1 MQNSISRPF
10 TLDGIGYTAVSASIV
25 SGKLTSNAKNAT
37 FVKTLSCIMR
47 LARRADSCRFR
58 SGYCLLTLR
67 NGGGFKII
75 RQHFV
80 KRLGQ
85 SHLMGKVG
93 LGNRTLL
100 QIKQAKSLEARVN
113 KFEFGSRMNLC
124 SERAPLLGHHG
135 ALAKLLKGVD
145 RANAHVGNSSYYHQV
160 NLLRAQKVGGTA
172 LRDLCVEA
180 TPKKAKIASLKI
192 DEPELERAKI
202 RGLGYALLAIN
213 GNPDLQSSKLNR
225 PDLQQASRA
234 TLLSKIG
241 GADLALEALNRIPL
255 FRPLD
260 PHVGVTVTTQELD
273 ALRTA
278 MANETVSYRWVDN
291 LVTTKRDLQA
301 VLDVVLSYDR
311 S

>member
-1 MQNSISRPF
+1 MFESLSRSF
-10 TLDGIGYTAVSASIV
+10 TSGGFVHELVPAAMASDQVRLIRKNV
-25 SGKLTSNAKNAT
+25 RVVPTS
-37 FVKTLSCIMR
+37 SCHKR
-47 LARRADSCRFR
+47 LARRDELCRFR
-58 SGYCLLTLR
+58 SGRCLSTLR

-75 RQHFV
+75 RHHLV

-85 SHLMGKVG
+85 SRFMGKVG
-93 LGNRTLL
+93 LGNKTLV
-100 QIKQAKSLEARVN
+100 QIKQAKSLAASAN

-124 SERAPLLGHHG
+124 PESTPLLDHRG

-145 RANAHVGNSSYYHQV
+145 SANAHVGNPSYSHQV

-180 TPKKAKIASLKI
+180 TPKKVKIASMKI

-234 TLLSKIG
+234 TFLSKIG
-241 GADLALEALNRIPL
+241 GADLALNALNRIPH

-260 PHVGVTVTTQELD
+260 PRRVVTVTTQELE
-273 ALRTA
+273 ALRTG

-291 LVTTKRDLQA
+291 LVTTKQDLE
-301 VLDVVLSYDR
+301 VVLNVVLNNDR